1 MNKPAVND
9 DMNESESMAEQT
21 DPPNSINTSVPGDL
35 ELQDSLES
43 VEGVEDDGELGE
55 FPIDTLLIRDE
66 RRTVFEVVRRIR
78 QGGYIMNPDFQRDF
92 VWDRDKQSKLI
103 ESVLMRIPLPV
114 FYLAENEDGNVIVV
128 DGLQRLTTF
137 QQFLDNEFAL
147 KLPEQSLLHQMR
159 FEELS
164 PKLQNRIEDC
174 SLILYILDSDVPDN
188 AKFQIFERVNGG
200 VPLTRQ
206 QMRNC
211 LYNGQAT
218 EWLKAESETELFLDA
233 TGGSLK
239 TKTMRDREFVNRFC
253 AFWLVG
259 KESYERADM
268 DGFLAKAL
276 NKMNKM
282 STAELEGF
290 SSHFQRTLRNNLFL
304 FGKHAFRKHLP
315 DTVNRSVINASMWD
329 VMSVILG
336 QYDEE
341 QVKQSPDLFREAF
354 YALLDQPEFVDA
366 ITYSVNGNN
375 KVNRRFDMAYQK
387 FTEVAGAFTA
397 FA

>member
-1 MNKPAVND
+1 MI
-9 DMNESESMAEQT
+9 EQT
-21 DPPNSINTSVPGDL
+21 DSTNSNSVSVSDDL
-35 ELQDSLES
+35 DLQEV
-43 VEGVEDDGELGE
+43 VEGVEDDHDLGE

-66 RRTVFEVVRRIR
+66 RRTVFEVVRRIG

-137 QQFLDNEFAL
+137 QQFLNNEFAL
-147 KLPEQSLLHQMR
+147 KLPEQSLLDKKK

-174 SLILYILDSDVPDN
+174 SLILYILDNDVPDN

-218 EWLKAESETELFLDA
+218 EWLKLESETDLFLEA

-253 AFWLVG
+253 GFWLIG
-259 KESYERADM
+259 KHNYEKADM

-276 NKMNKM
+276 SKMNKM
-282 STAELEGF
+282 TTAELHGLSE
-290 SSHFQRTLRNNLFL
+290 HFRRSLRNNYLL
-304 FGKHAFRKHLP
+304 FGKHAFRKHQP
-315 DTVNRSVINASMWD
+315 DATDTTNRSVINASLWD
-329 VMSVILG
+329 VTSVILG

-341 QVKQSPDLFREAF
+341 RVKESPELFRSAF
-354 YALLDQPEFVDA
+354 HQLLEQSEFVDA

-375 KVNRRFDMAYQK
+375 KVNRRFDMALKK
-387 FTEVAGAFTA
+387 FTEVAGALTT